1 MILRTLAL
9 SSLAA
14 AALVATGCTAYDTD
28 NHGTSAQI
36 EPSHNFLGI
45 VKTSPGSYIP
55 KGEVFNLSSDE
66 VMARR
71 DFSGNNVELLWGA
84 ITLTD
89 Y

>member
-1 MILRTLAL
+1 MTLRTLAL

-14 AALVATGCTAYDTD
+14 SALVFSGCSAYDTD
-28 NHGTSAQI
+28 NYGSSVQI

-55 KGEVFNLSSDE
+55 TGNALVLSTDE
-66 VMARR
+66 LMARR
-71 DFSGNNVELLWGA
+71 DFSGNNVELFWGA
-84 ITLTD
+84 LTITD